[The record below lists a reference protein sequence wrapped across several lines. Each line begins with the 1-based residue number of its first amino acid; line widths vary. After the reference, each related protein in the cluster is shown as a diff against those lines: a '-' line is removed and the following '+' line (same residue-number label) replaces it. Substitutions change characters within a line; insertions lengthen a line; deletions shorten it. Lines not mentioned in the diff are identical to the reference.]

1 MDIKTEYEVGHKFW
15 VPRSLISH
23 EVEELKF
30 EGETWRRNVP
40 VYNPSAKQKEII
52 GINVRVDMKGIS
64 TITYSVVTAG
74 EYNTLSQHYGED
86 IITSYTEEEALDIA
100 KRYAED
106 KQEYHGN

>member
-1 MDIKTEYEVGHKFW
+1 
-15 VPRSLISH
+15 
-23 EVEELKF
+23 
-30 EGETWRRNVP
+30 
-40 VYNPSAKQKEII
+40 
-52 GINVRVDMKGIS
+52 MKGKS

-106 KQEYHGN
+106 KQEYYGN

>member
-23 EVEELKF
+23 EVEVLNF
-30 EGETWRRNVP
+30 EGEIWRRNVP
-40 VYNPSAKQKEII
+40 IYNPSAKQKEII

-74 EYNTLSQHYGED
+74 EYNTLSQYHGED
-86 IITSYTEEEALDIA
+86 IINSYTEEEALDIA